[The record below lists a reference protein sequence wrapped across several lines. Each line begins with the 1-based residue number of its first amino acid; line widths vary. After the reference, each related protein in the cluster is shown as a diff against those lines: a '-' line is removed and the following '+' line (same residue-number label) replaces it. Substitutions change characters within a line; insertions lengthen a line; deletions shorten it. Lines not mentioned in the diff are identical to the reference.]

1 MKGRFVIMI
10 LRLVKDKLT
19 WIFLIATALM
29 ALLMTFSY
37 LGAFLSPV
45 DNTHNL
51 PLAVVNNDQ
60 SLTIGEQ
67 TVNYGQQVVAQLS
80 GPQPNDTLKWTL
92 LDNREIAEAEL
103 KQNKYYA
110 VLVIPANYSASLAAI
125 ANPATE
131 QPQPA
136 QIEILT
142 NLAAGTLAGSQ
153 AQGTAQAV
161 VAELS
166 KSTSTQLVQNLTAA
180 GVKLAPQTAAL
191 LGNPIQAKIVPMST
205 IGTHSAR
212 GMSAFYFALMLS
224 LSGFIGT
231 NILGTLIDIYAEQRH
246 RKKLKVSSMRIFYA
260 KLVLYG
266 LMAIS
271 AGICVTWMAVGLLGM
286 DTPDWFTLGL
296 FAVLGTATVAA
307 VSLFFQ
313 TAFGRLGLLVGI
325 IFFTIL
331 GVPASGGA
339 YPVQMIPSFWQVLY
353 NVLPMRYLTDGIR
366 SLLFLGG
373 NQEAGLGAA
382 LIVLPAYAIG
392 GVLLAWFTSYQIG
405 RRNSWEAADGLVDQI
420 IEHAVE
426 VDPGA
431 NQ

>member
-1 MKGRFVIMI
+1 MI

-51 PLAVVNNDQ
+51 PLAVVNGDQ
-60 SLTIGEQ
+60 GFNTDQQ
-67 TVNYGQQVVAQLS
+67 TLNYGQQVVAQLT
-80 GPQPNDTLKWTL
+80 GPQANDMLKWSL
-92 LDNREIAEAEL
+92 LDKRELAEAEL

-110 VLVIPANYSASLAAI
+110 VLVIPTNYSAALAAI
-125 ANPATE
+125 ANPTTA
-131 QPQPA
+131 QPQAA
-136 QIEILT
+136 QVEILT

-153 AQGTAQAV
+153 AQAAAQAV
-161 VAELS
+161 VAELAR
-166 KSTSTQLVQNLTAA
+166 STSSQLVESLAAA
-180 GVKLAPQTAAL
+180 GATLAPQRAAL
-191 LGNPIQAKIVPMST
+191 LGNPVQAKIVPLTT

-212 GMSAFYFALMLS
+212 GMSAFYFALMLT

-231 NILGTLIDIYAEQRH
+231 NILGTLIDIYSEQRH
-246 RKKLKVSSMRIFYA
+246 RKKLKISSMRIFYA
-260 KLVLYG
+260 KVVLYG
-266 LMAIS
+266 LMAVI
-271 AGICVTWMAVGLLGM
+271 AGVCVTWMAVGLLGM

-296 FAVLGTATVAA
+296 FAILGTLAVAA

-339 YPVQMIPSFWQVLY
+339 YPVQMIPGFWQFLY
-353 NVLPMRYLTDGIR
+353 NLLPMRYLTDGIR

-373 NQEAGLGAA
+373 NQEAGLGMA
-382 LIVLPAYAIG
+382 LVVLPAYAISG
-392 GVLLAWFTSYQIG
+392 ILLAWFTSYQIG

-426 VDPGA
+426 VDAGA